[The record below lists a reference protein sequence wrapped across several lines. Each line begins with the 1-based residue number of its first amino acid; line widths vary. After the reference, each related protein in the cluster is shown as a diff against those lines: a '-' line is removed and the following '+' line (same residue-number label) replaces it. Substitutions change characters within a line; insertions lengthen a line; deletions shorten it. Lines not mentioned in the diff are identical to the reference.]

1 MTMHLAAAAAAATV
15 TAITMDMAS
24 CLGQWELT

>member
-1 MTMHLAAAAAAATV
+1 MTMHLAAAAATTV